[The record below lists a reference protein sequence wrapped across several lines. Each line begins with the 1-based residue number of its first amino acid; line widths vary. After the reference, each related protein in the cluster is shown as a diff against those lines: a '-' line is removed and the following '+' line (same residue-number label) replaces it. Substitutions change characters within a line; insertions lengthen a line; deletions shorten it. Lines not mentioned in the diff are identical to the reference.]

1 MGCGCA
7 KAGVLKRSSNATINE
22 SSENL
27 IVYEVNKVRLSLDQ
41 IKNKKVD
48 VVERCNNLD
57 VSAGGKLLAPITLNK
72 RMSLTPRL
80 PYGTPCVNAK

>member
-41 IKNKKVD
+41 IKKQ
-48 VVERCNNLD
+48 E
-57 VSAGGKLLAPITLNK
+57 S
-72 RMSLTPRL
+72 
-80 PYGTPCVNAK
+80 